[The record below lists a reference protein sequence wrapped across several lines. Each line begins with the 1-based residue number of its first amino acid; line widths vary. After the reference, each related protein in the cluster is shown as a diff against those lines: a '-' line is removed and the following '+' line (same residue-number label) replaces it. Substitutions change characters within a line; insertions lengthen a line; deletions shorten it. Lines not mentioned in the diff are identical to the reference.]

1 MWENEIVVLLS
12 SLKKKILAGKDK
24 VLFRKI
30 SADETI
36 PEFVKA
42 NFQRRYEGYLSKE
55 TPLIIQSTAHFVF
68 SEDEIQKFNER
79 FKEVLKD
86 IASFPS
92 TEVEEVLSQAILLR
106 LDYFVKPVDTMRR
119 LLFSNNQQTDL
130 TVMKR
135 TLMPF
140 KDDLSYAGQVL
151 EACGQTEK
159 KQIDA
164 DDYSQ
169 IVNNVLHSVLKNDPV
184 SRILQDFGALTQ
196 FLSETKGEQ
205 VEMIEGSMLHEFL
218 VDRNTWGFRRAVE
231 VEMKLGKKE
240 FNASELEMTLKR
252 YMEFREDFQKEERV
266 EEKVEEKKVEIPS
279 EEPEPKEEKEEIPR
293 LEIDALDIGEVL
305 TAEEPEEEEVETV
318 SESKEEEDSIWE
330 IGEEI
335 AMQETEVESTKPEK
349 PVEIEAINQKPEP
362 VLEFDD
368 LIEIDTGEEDED
380 EQEPEE
386 KSIDEPEPE
395 VKAEKPAEKPVA
407 AAAKPK
413 QMRIIRRDQKE
424 EEEEDTVIPEE
435 TVPEKVTAPSAEI
448 QGLRSFI
455 DGKTEKLFV
464 KKLFGGDDAAYA
476 RLLDK
481 LDEAESWRVAK
492 ILIDNELFKR
502 DVDPFSRE
510 AIKLVDLVYTRY
522 YPEEG
527 VGGKK

>member
-24 VLFRKI
+24 VHFRKI
-30 SADETI
+30 AADETI

-42 NFQRRYEGYLSKE
+42 NFQRRYEGYLSNE
-55 TPLIIQSTAHFVF
+55 MPLTIQSTAHFVF
-68 SEDEIQKFNER
+68 SEDEINKFKDR
-79 FKEVLKD
+79 FKEVLRD
-86 IASFPS
+86 IASFPT
-92 TEVEEVLSQAILLR
+92 TEVEEVLKDAILVR
-106 LDYFVKPVDTMRR
+106 LDYFVKPIDTMRR
-119 LLFSNNQQTDL
+119 LLFTNNQQVEL
-130 TVMKR
+130 GVMKK

-140 KDDLSYAGQVL
+140 QEDLSYAGQVI
-151 EACGQTEK
+151 EAFGLMNK
-159 KQIDA
+159 NQIDSN
-164 DDYSQ
+164 DYGQ
-169 IVNNVLHSVLKNDPV
+169 VANNVLHRVLKTDPIT
-184 SRILQDFGALTQ
+184 RIMEDFAALTQ

-218 VDRNTWGFRRAVE
+218 VDRNTWGFRRAIE

-240 FNASELEMTLKR
+240 FNTSDLEMTLKR
-252 YMEFREDFQKEERV
+252 YMEFREDFKKDDEGSEQKIETQPV
-266 EEKVEEKKVEIPS
+266 
-279 EEPEPKEEKEEIPR
+279 PEPVPVKEKTEVPR
-293 LEIDALDIGEVL
+293 LEIDALDIGETLKV
-305 TAEEPEEEEVETV
+305 EEPEEEKTSLAEETD
-318 SESKEEEDSIWE
+318 EKAEENIWE

-335 AMQETEVESTKPEK
+335 TKHEKEEIKQEEK
-349 PVEIEAINQKPEP
+349 PVELEEIKKVPEP

-368 LIEIDTGEEDED
+368 LIEDETEDIIEEAVPEK
-380 EQEPEE
+380 ETIEE
-386 KSIDEPEPE
+386 KSNAEEEP
-395 VKAEKPAEKPVA
+395 AAQPAASPNQ
-407 AAAKPK
+407 K

-424 EEEEDTVIPEE
+424 EEEETIIPDDTLPEE
-435 TVPEKVTAPSAEI
+435 VAAPPAEI
-448 QGLRSFI
+448 QGLRAFI
-455 DGKTEKLFV
+455 DGKTEKLFI
-464 KKLFGGDDAAYA
+464 KKLFGGDDAAYG